1 MLSLSKVYHFCAQT
15 QPFYAQIQPKK
26 QGKTAPLSLFFTF
39 QISEKNIFFHYHI
52 DYKLIRTRAPI
63 SPIRHPSPHHLK

>member
-15 QPFYAQIQPKK
+15 QPFYSQIQPKK
-26 QGKTAPLSLFFTF
+26 QGKTAPFSHFST
-39 QISEKNIFFHYHI
+39 IKITGKAIPFHYHI
-52 DYKLIRTRAPI
+52 DYKTIRTRAPI